1 MTHLPN
7 FQDVSLGSY
16 FKSLFEKKKK
26 KGSKHDELTNT
37 LRRESWL
44 IEEELGT

>member
-16 FKSLFEKKKK
+16 FKSLFEKK

>member
-16 FKSLFEKKKK
+16 FKSLFEKKKR
-26 KGSKHDELTNT
+26 GSKHDELTNT